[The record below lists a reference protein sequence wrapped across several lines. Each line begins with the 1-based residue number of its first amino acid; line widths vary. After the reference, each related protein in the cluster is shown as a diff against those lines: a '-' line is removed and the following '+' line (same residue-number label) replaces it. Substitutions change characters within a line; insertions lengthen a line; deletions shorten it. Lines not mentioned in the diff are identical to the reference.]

1 MMVLDIQLDEKK
13 PKINVIV
20 NMNYQELK
28 KLAKKLRL
36 FK

>member
-1 MMVLDIQLDEKK
+1 MIVLDIQLDEKK

>member
-13 PKINVIV
+13 LKINVIV

>member
-28 KLAKKLRL
+28 NRQKIKII
-36 FK
+36 